1 MSSPAPA
8 ISRQAAPSRLHR
20 TSLTVLIV
28 GTVLAIV
35 AAFGPVWV
43 ARIGVALA
51 VATGV
56 AACIYAWR
64 EVQANRHAHARELLT
79 VSQQHGR
86 ALTEERQHN
95 ARVVQVLR
103 GRVSTA
109 QAEVERQRGTVNGMQ
124 VEISTLRGQVTNLR
138 GEIAALQHDQAHLQ
152 GEIAQRERTIGSLQ
166 ETVRARDGEL
176 AVLRRDG
183 AGAEVHGLPRRVLTD
198 AAGGAPLAAAPAV
211 TETHDSTTVVD
222 LAAEIAVMLP
232 NYEIDQR
239 FA

>member
-1 MSSPAPA
+1 M
-8 ISRQAAPSRLHR
+8 
-20 TSLTVLIV
+20 LIV
-28 GTVLAIV
+28 GTVLAIA

-56 AACIYAWR
+56 AACVYAWR
-64 EVQANRHAHARELLT
+64 EVRANRHDHARELLT
-79 VSQQHGR
+79 ASQQHGR

-109 QAEVERQRGTVNGMQ
+109 QAEVERQRVTVNGMQ
-124 VEISTLRGQVTNLR
+124 VEISTLRGHVTNLR

-166 ETVRARDGEL
+166 VTVRARDGEL
-176 AVLRRDG
+176 AALRRDG

-198 AAGGAPLAAAPAV
+198 AAGAAPLAAASDA
-211 TETHDSTTVVD
+211 TEVQDSTTVVD
-222 LAAEIAVMLP
+222 LAAEIGVMLP
-232 NYEIDQR
+232 NYEVDQR